1 MQDLTDTVVAVF
13 LTFCIALP
21 GEAWK
26 EISNYR
32 KFYLVYKTEEKL
44 ICRDLKKKKKR
55 ALD

>member
-1 MQDLTDTVVAVF
+1 MQDLTDTVVAIF
-13 LTFCIALP
+13 LTFCIVLP

-32 KFYLVYKTEEKL
+32 KLYLVCKTEEKL
-44 ICRDLKKKKKR
+44 ICRDLKKKKK